1 VLQED
6 FDFINNLLQQIYTS
20 IKKDQFVALFNNSDL
35 SSYNFTVDN
44 FNELNGFRREGVYE
58 NKFITKA
65 SDLFLA
71 MKEEINSLKQPRV
84 EVSANI
90 IGILQTTEA
99 RTEWNKIVLG
109 GLANVIVARL
119 NVDIQ
124 IQIKTLVLSPD
135 ANGTRINFSTEKNYI
150 GIGQKYLGRFF
161 SNAAY
166 NLKNNL
172 GYNEGFWNRGSADGE
187 DAADKLARGFLIGG
201 ENPLLTST
209 IIVDDSGITTDGH
222 TVNPLDDTVV
232 SATSDIGRML
242 LFGFVKIN
250 AGRIDVFNRNQAG
263 QVVNKVVVAPTG
275 LTQEN
280 ALNIV
285 AMNEDGFSI
294 SKKIGNDLQK
304 QFFVDTNGNIVF
316 AGTISQEVYEDLNLR
331 AIIIDAPGFFIR
343 TNADGSNP
351 IPTSITLTATL
362 AAGFTTYNWQY
373 FNGTT

>member
-209 IIVDDSGITTDGH
+209 IIVDDSGI
-222 TVNPLDDTVV
+222 
-232 SATSDIGRML
+232 I
-242 LFGFVKIN
+242 
-250 AGRIDVFNRNQAG
+250 
-263 QVVNKVVVAPTG
+263 
-275 LTQEN
+275 
-280 ALNIV
+280 
-285 AMNEDGFSI
+285 
-294 SKKIGNDLQK
+294 
-304 QFFVDTNGNIVF
+304 
-316 AGTISQEVYEDLNLR
+316 
-331 AIIIDAPGFFIR
+331 
-343 TNADGSNP
+343 
-351 IPTSITLTATL
+351 
-362 AAGFTTYNWQY
+362 
-373 FNGTT
+373 